1 MKLRFPGDAHL
12 NRDNNICRMSQGFQF
27 EGKGNTNPDPWEDFP
42 VLFCE
47 ILWGLWDHVMI
58 FIIFSSTTIHSA
70 TFNLTHSM
78 ISPPSLGSGK
88 NRNNWLNHLTLQ
100 SRGSPALICRLF
112 TNPQISNLG
121 LVHFPILPA
130 QKSERVGTRAG
141 CIFSREN
148 RDYTGDPGLSTLGWS
163 PSIVADVL
171 KSKYINLSRNALW
184 EIIFF
189 KCPFFYIILSKL
201 VVLSINIY
209 FLCVGK

>member
-1 MKLRFPGDAHL
+1 MTEMKLRFLGDAHL
-12 NRDNNICRMSQGFQF
+12 NRGNNICRMSQGFQF

-141 CIFSREN
+141 CIF
-148 RDYTGDPGLSTLGWS
+148 
-163 PSIVADVL
+163 
-171 KSKYINLSRNALW
+171 
-184 EIIFF
+184 
-189 KCPFFYIILSKL
+189 
-201 VVLSINIY
+201 
-209 FLCVGK
+209 LCVGRVGDGSKEVTKLRRGAFQMETGSNEATNSKLSSCGESYEAPRVESLSHKTCR